1 MDAKTY
7 AEEMLAFQSLSDRE
21 FIRKLRES
29 ASQAIQL
36 ASEGR
41 KLITDSQLML
51 AKFEEHDLGF
61 ARPPIQSEEKSN

>member
-1 MDAKTY
+1 MDAKAY
-7 AEEMLAFQSLSDRE
+7 GEMLAFQSLSDRE

-29 ASQAIQL
+29 ASQTIQL

-51 AKFEEHDLGF
+51 AKFKEHDPGF
-61 ARPPIQSEEKSN
+61 ARSSAQSEEKSN